1 MSEENDFSCINDLP
15 CEEYIIY
22 FIYLF
27 ILLLFFF
34 QISYRVLFLSFFI
47 YLLLLFF
54 FFPYLLYLSPLC
66 VCMERN
72 ERGGEEGEERVE
84 EI

>member
-1 MSEENDFSCINDLP
+1 MILP
-15 CEEYIIY
+15 FED
-22 FIYLF
+22 
-27 ILLLFFF
+27 
-34 QISYRVLFLSFFI
+34 
-47 YLLLLFF
+47 FF
-54 FFPYLLYLSPLC
+54 FFPLSFIFIFKPIVC

>member
-1 MSEENDFSCINDLP
+1 MILP
-15 CEEYIIY
+15 FED
-22 FIYLF
+22 
-27 ILLLFFF
+27 
-34 QISYRVLFLSFFI
+34 
-47 YLLLLFF
+47 FF
-54 FFPYLLYLSPLC
+54 FFSYLLYLYLSPLC

>member
-27 ILLLFFF
+27 ILLLLFFF
-34 QISYRVLFLSFFI
+34 QISYRVLFLSFF
-47 YLLLLFF
+47 YLFIIII